1 MTALCLTFLT
11 GLNKSES
18 PWAKFVW
25 APGEAIGAEA
35 GWSLLLWLLVGR
47 CISNTTF
54 VQSKLDEGLLG
65 SKDKYRLRGW
75 VWRVVGYIHRGK
87 LEVVNATQ
95 AQGNT

>member
-1 MTALCLTFLT
+1 MTALCLTYLT

-18 PWAKFVW
+18 PWAKLLY
-25 APGEAIGAEA
+25 APGEAIGVEA
-35 GWSLLLWLLVGR
+35 GYALLLWLLVGR

-65 SKDKYRLRGW
+65 LKEKYRLRGW

-87 LEVVNATQ
+87 LEGVKATPEQ
-95 AQGNT
+95 ANT